1 MNTALHGC
9 SIGHGDLE
17 VHSAPLIRHFQ
28 SPTQIGPTHGGFRDA
43 RAAGIVA
50 VEAKLLRCA
59 MPDPQP
65 LPATLA
71 GRRHIRP
78 ARSQPTTAAAEAD
91 AAAAAAARPS
101 PTGSDAERTQQ
112 GTPTYS
118 SCSEEEQ
125 GEDGHDVSDPQPA
138 ATSIRRGGPQ
148 LQKQPQPQPAPSPGA
163 RDGDA
168 VSSGKRVPTI
178 STGDAGSV
186 ARSADDG
193 EAGRRGPGRGAGAT
207 SSVAVAAA
215 DEDDA
220 SASSATTST
229 RSEASPAV
237 SARAAG
243 VYRTTHEMLF
253 GQPHGFFAGYPVH
266 RRSAAVGDHCDE
278 DAPVSPNR

>member
-1 MNTALHGC
+1 MAA
-9 SIGHGDLE
+9 
-17 VHSAPLIRHFQ
+17 SA
-28 SPTQIGPTHGGFRDA
+28 T

-91 AAAAAAARPS
+91 AAAASAARPS

-125 GEDGHDVSDPQPA
+125 GRMGMTS
-138 ATSIRRGGPQ
+138 ATHSQRPPHEESGPQ

-266 RRSAAVGDHCDE
+266 RRERGSWR
-278 DAPVSPNR
+278 PLR

>member
-1 MNTALHGC
+1 M
-9 SIGHGDLE
+9 
-17 VHSAPLIRHFQ
+17 
-28 SPTQIGPTHGGFRDA
+28 
-43 RAAGIVA
+43 AAS
-50 VEAKLLRCA
+50 
-59 MPDPQP
+59 
-65 LPATLA
+65 ATLEPLESSRSKPSCSDA
-71 GRRHIRP
+71 PCPIHSLFQPPSP
-78 ARSQPTTAAAEAD
+78 ADVTSDLQDHNQQQQLLKQMQQQP
-91 AAAAAAARPS
+91 AAARPS

-138 ATSIRRGGPQ
+138 ATSIRRGGTQ

-266 RRSAAVGDHCDE
+266 RRERGSWR
-278 DAPVSPNR
+278 PLR